1 MAVCL
6 LPLTLCYNHPAT
18 RFRYV
23 RVCRKVVWLV
33 STCIHKYMFV
43 PAVCIHQREI
53 YSAAFSTL
61 GIPVLV
67 IAIFLIIIPPDSS
80 TRPSGSLDS
89 FLSCF
94 LFRSRIPHPPPTP
107 PSLPPSPPPLPL
119 TSSWL
124 SSALCWPLV
133 CPSLCWLTNLH
144 DCVSVNESGGREGK
158 FPSGMRWAYVI
169 ISLAVHANTIFHDV
183 AKGQHSVARIAAADP
198 YTLTV
203 WKTNGRATA
212 SNKKIK
218 LLKKKKKKDCRP
230 LDRPRRRWLAA
241 PYFELRD
248 VTDKNYLEFKSS
260 EGCTGEPLQCACAD
274 RCGCKSW
281 PVIRIWHYRR
291 FQESPPPNF
300 QFIWMKAKES
310 SRKMHYGWCVT
321 FLVHLKRK
329 VHGESM
335 CFWEYYITLSHVTIC
350 LIFITINKL

>member
-33 STCIHKYMFV
+33 STYINICLCLLC
-43 PAVCIHQREI
+43 ASTRERYI
-53 YSAAFSTL
+53 PRLSQLLTFLCLLSLFSSSSFLLTL
-61 GIPVLV
+61 PQGLPVL
-67 IAIFLIIIPPDSS
+67 LIHSC
-80 TRPSGSLDS
+80 LA
-89 FLSCF
+89 SCF
-94 LFRSRIPHPPPTP
+94 VLASPHPPPTP

-291 FQESPPPNF
+291 FQESPPPP
-300 QFIWMKAKES
+300 S
-310 SRKMHYGWCVT
+310 SLFEWRR
-321 FLVHLKRK
+321 RK
-329 VHGESM
+329 VLGKCIM
-335 CFWEYYITLSHVTIC
+335 DDVWLF
-350 LIFITINKL
+350 